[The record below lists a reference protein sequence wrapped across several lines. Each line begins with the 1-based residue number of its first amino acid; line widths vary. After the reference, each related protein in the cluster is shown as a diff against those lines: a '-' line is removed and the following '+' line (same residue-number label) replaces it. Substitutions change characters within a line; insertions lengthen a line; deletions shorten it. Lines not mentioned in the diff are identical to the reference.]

1 MYDFVAFGEGTVSV
15 LKSFITDLLPNADEK
30 SVKIYLYAL
39 YLASEKRN
47 ADADQIGEAL
57 GIGAEDVKKGIA
69 FLEKKGYIKK
79 DGISYIFC
87 LPENQERYSESIY
100 SERAY
105 LSTISDIMGGRQ
117 FSPGETETL
126 IDLKRVYR
134 LPEDVV
140 FMMVEHVSSPSVKGR
155 RVSVKY
161 LEKTALAWAEENV
174 STKEDAQT
182 KIDRYTA
189 VTSGARKVINK
200 LYGGNTRLPN
210 AAEKELYEKWTKEW
224 GFTEDAVVTAVADAS
239 LVQEPSMKYLDA
251 VLKRYMESGVL
262 TSAAIVE
269 MRELRN
275 REKEN
280 LKEVLSALKQ
290 NRRSITSVLQSAYR
304 DWRELGFSHES
315 VIKACEYTVKSG
327 FHSYKKVDE
336 LLRYCA
342 EKGIVSDEAVA
353 EKLSFQTKEDVN
365 IRQVIAAMGITS
377 EITAFDRKLYN
388 HAVADLEMT
397 HEMIMLAADMSSMK
411 KEPRSYM
418 AKLLEIWS
426 ERGIDTPAK
435 AKRSGRKVAEYMQRD
450 TAPNSGFGMDY
461 IKGDD

>member
-15 LKSFITDLLPNADEK
+15 LKSFITDLLPKADDK

-39 YLASEKRN
+39 YLASEKKN

-57 GIGAEDVKKGIA
+57 GIGADDVRKGIA
-69 FLEKKGYIKK
+69 FLEKNGYIKK

-87 LPENQERYSESIY
+87 LPEKIDRYTESIY
-100 SERAY
+100 SEREY
-105 LSTISDIMGGRQ
+105 LNTISDIMGGRQ

-140 FMMVEHVSSPSVKGR
+140 FMMVEHVCSPSVKGR
-155 RVSVKY
+155 RVSVRY
-161 LEKTALAWAEENV
+161 LEKTALAWAEADV
-174 STKEDAQT
+174 HTKEDAQA
-182 KIDRYTA
+182 KIDNYAA
-189 VTSGARKVINK
+189 VASGARKVINR
-200 LYGGNTRLPN
+200 LYSNSRLPN
-210 AAEKELYEKWTKEW
+210 AAEKELYDKWTKEW
-224 GFTEDAVVTAVADAS
+224 GFTEDAVMTAVADAS

-251 VLKRYMESGVL
+251 VLKGYMEAGILSSVGIL
-262 TSAAIVE
+262 EA
-269 MRELRN
+269 RERKN
-275 REKEN
+275 REKEE

-304 DWRELGFSHES
+304 DWRELGFSHAA
-315 VIKACEYTVKSG
+315 VIQACEYTVNSG

-336 LLRYCA
+336 ILRFCA
-342 EKGIVSDEAVA
+342 GKGIISDEAVA

-365 IRQVIAAMGITS
+365 IRQVLLAMGITS
-377 EITAFDRKLYN
+377 EITAFDRKQYN
-388 HAVADLEMT
+388 HAVTDLGMS

-418 AKLLEIWS
+418 ARLLEIWS
-426 ERGIDTPAK
+426 ERSIDTPAK
-435 AKRSGRKVAEYMQRD
+435 AKRSGKRVAEYMQRES
-450 TAPNSGFGMDY
+450 TRSKGFGTEY
-461 IKGDD
+461 LRRKG